1 MKHNLLLCLLAL
13 TLVAMVIVPAAAS
26 PTAAAPCAPGLACD
40 ANQNGVIDVFDI
52 QLTAGHWNQ
61 NGTFTSG
68 SWDLTG
74 NAGTS
79 PGIHANS
86 GGTYAGYFL
95 DQIFVTGGGTGCT
108 LLYVVQ
114 NAGDVAL
121 QLGVLVAAT
130 GVADALAGTAD
141 PVLRVGRRS
150 RAWSVWSSAG
160 HR

>member
-1 MKHNLLLCLLAL
+1 MSAGPHPRRHGYRARGGV
-13 TLVAMVIVPAAAS
+13 TH
-26 PTAAAPCAPGLACD
+26 GLACD

-95 DQIFVTGGGTGCT
+95 DQIFVTGGCTGCT

-121 QLGVLVAAT
+121 QVGVLVAAA